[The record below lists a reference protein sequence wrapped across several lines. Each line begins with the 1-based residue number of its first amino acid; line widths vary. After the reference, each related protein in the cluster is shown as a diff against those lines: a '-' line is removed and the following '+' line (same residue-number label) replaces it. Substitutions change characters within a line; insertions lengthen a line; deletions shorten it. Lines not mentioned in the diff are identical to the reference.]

1 MESDSSEPV
10 SWKPAPR
17 VATAHSVFGYPT
29 REAPPSPRLYLQSIK
44 PRRRVVDNLAP
55 AIVWKATK
63 GLVDK
68 LARARPRRCRVRIV
82 GGPHDVV
89 RAVAM
94 QPVDE
99 HRLIDKSRIHLALD
113 IFARLELK
121 VHISNRSA
129 AIVNPVH
136 PPHQIRHP
144 ADVVFSRDNLESRKA
159 FQHFAEHKDRNRS
172 LHLMVK
178 RGAPLQAIRAEEIN
192 PDALAAR
199 QDMQ

>member
-1 MESDSSEPV
+1 MV
-10 SWKPAPR
+10 
-17 VATAHSVFGYPT
+17 YPLG
-29 REAPPSPRLYLQSIK
+29 EALLSPSLYIQSIK
-44 PRRRVVDNLAP
+44 PRRRVVYNLAP
-55 AIVWKATK
+55 AVLWKTTK

-82 GGPHDVV
+82 GGPHYII
-89 RAVAM
+89 RAVSM

-121 VHISNRSA
+121 VDISPRSA
-129 AIVNPVH
+129 AVIDPVH
-136 PPHQIRHP
+136 PPHQVRHP
-144 ADVVFSRDNLESRKA
+144 ADIVLSRDNFESRKA

-192 PDALAAR
+192 PNALAAG